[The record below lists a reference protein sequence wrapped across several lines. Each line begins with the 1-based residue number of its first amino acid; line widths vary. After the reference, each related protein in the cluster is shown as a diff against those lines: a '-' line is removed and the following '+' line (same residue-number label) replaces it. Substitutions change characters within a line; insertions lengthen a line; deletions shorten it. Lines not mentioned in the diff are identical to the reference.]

1 MEKHGGHLFTDMRVS
16 NSCFLGITVQYFFA
30 RSASWYYEVLLFK
43 VLDAGHLKEFNEPY
57 SLLRCRNS
65 LLYQLVAQTGAS
77 EAQKLFDIARK
88 KYMERHP
95 AKAIHASNKPEEEM
109 GALEVVEQDDDD
121 DEGVEVKQEESNGD
135 SNGKDDLNTASE
147 GGGRE
152 EGGAVAEEE
161 KGDVPDDE
169 KAHLLVGF
177 KPEGEDGVAKDG
189 NA

>member
-1 MEKHGGHLFTDMRVS
+1 MEKHEGHLFTDMRVS
-16 NSCFLGITVQYFFA
+16 NSCFPGITVQYFFA

-121 DEGVEVKQEESNGD
+121 EGVEVKLEESNGD